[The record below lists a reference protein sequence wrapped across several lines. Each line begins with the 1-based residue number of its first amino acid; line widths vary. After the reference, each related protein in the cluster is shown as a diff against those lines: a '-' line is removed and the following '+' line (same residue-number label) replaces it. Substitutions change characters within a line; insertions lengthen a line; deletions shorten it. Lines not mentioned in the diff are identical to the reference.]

1 MRQRRLANQGVSY
14 ARTAGAALRCTSQ
27 LTLLVLVTAC
37 GASNGT
43 SSEAPGAYQ
52 WQLPDG
58 FPAPFVPEDNPMS
71 EAKVELGR
79 RLFYDERL
87 SVNGT
92 QSCGTCHS
100 QDRAF
105 TDGKTTPQGAT
116 GQQLA
121 RNAMSLTNVAYLYP
135 YTWANPLLHTLEQQ
149 ALVPMFGDSP
159 IELGLSSAIDDV
171 LASFQRD
178 ERYLQLFPRAFPGDP
193 APFRSDRAVAAIAAF
208 ERTLISGGSAYD
220 RFSYGNDPGAL
231 SAEAQHGLE
240 LFNSE
245 RFECYHCHTG
255 LNFTTA
261 FRSETTPHLPFDY
274 ENDGLY
280 DLDGLGS
287 YPPDNPGLSGITG
300 KPSDR
305 GRFRVPSLR
314 NIEKTAPYMHD
325 GSIATLEEVLDHYA
339 AGGRLLTDGL
349 NAGDGRRSPTK
360 SSFVRGFSFEA
371 GEKDALLAFLRSLT
385 DDTFLSDPR
394 FSDPRPAQ

>member
-1 MRQRRLANQGVSY
+1 MSCRSAHLWATC
-14 ARTAGAALRCTSQ
+14 ARTVGTQLRVASGFAL
-27 LTLLVLVTAC
+27 LGLLPAC
-37 GASNGT
+37 GASSGNG
-43 SSEAPGAYQ
+43 SEAPAAYQ

-159 IELGLSSAIDDV
+159 IQLGLSSVIDDV

-178 ERYLQLFPRAFPGDP
+178 ELYLQL
-193 APFRSDRAVAAIAAF
+193 
-208 ERTLISGGSAYD
+208 
-220 RFSYGNDPGAL
+220 
-231 SAEAQHGLE
+231 
-240 LFNSE
+240 
-245 RFECYHCHTG
+245 
-255 LNFTTA
+255 
-261 FRSETTPHLPFDY
+261 
-274 ENDGLY
+274 
-280 DLDGLGS
+280 
-287 YPPDNPGLSGITG
+287 
-300 KPSDR
+300 
-305 GRFRVPSLR
+305 
-314 NIEKTAPYMHD
+314 
-325 GSIATLEEVLDHYA
+325 
-339 AGGRLLTDGL
+339 
-349 NAGDGRRSPTK
+349 
-360 SSFVRGFSFEA
+360 
-371 GEKDALLAFLRSLT
+371 
-385 DDTFLSDPR
+385 
-394 FSDPRPAQ
+394 